1 MEFLCLSGENRA
13 KELVVIEVFIERRI
27 RCIVRFVLATAGVNH
42 HVCLWNP
49 YVISKPVGVS
59 SVFQR
64 IPDVR
69 PNPPLKGKREG
80 LEKAAC
86 DMTSLFNTGRHTM
99 TFHWFSSYVDSFA
112 ISDWLK

>member
-1 MEFLCLSGENRA
+1 MMQNLIENRKACQRKQSKSWNFCLSSENRA
-13 KELVVIEVFIERRI
+13 KGLVVIEVFIERKI

-86 DMTSLFNTGRHTM
+86 DMTSLLQE
-99 TFHWFSSYVDSFA
+99 D
-112 ISDWLK
+112 IQ